1 MSLFRVS
8 WWVSQ
13 LVFTMAAWIEANI
26 SVHLQRQKRIG
37 SMHVITSSN
46 DNILF
51 VLTFLYPINWLKM
64 LVLGFY
70 LRWSITEKLQYK
82 IKFQEKTKTREK
94 FSEFSFTTYFV
105 VRKRTSSLSL
115 VQWDICIPSSMQMT
129 GGGSTTSLLVIG

>member
-26 SVHLQRQKRIG
+26 SVHLQGQKRIG
-37 SMHVITSSN
+37 SIHVITSSN

-51 VLTFLYPINWLKM
+51 VLTFLYHINWLKM

-70 LRWSITEKLQYK
+70 LR
-82 IKFQEKTKTREK
+82 
-94 FSEFSFTTYFV
+94 
-105 VRKRTSSLSL
+105 
-115 VQWDICIPSSMQMT
+115 
-129 GGGSTTSLLVIG
+129 

>member
-26 SVHLQRQKRIG
+26 SVHLQRQKR
-37 SMHVITSSN
+37 TSSLHIIIIWQHTVLLSFLSHI
-46 DNILF
+46 DWLIDTWFLF
-51 VLTFLYPINWLKM
+51 KLKHHRE
-64 LVLGFY
+64 V
-70 LRWSITEKLQYK
+70 STSYK
-82 IKFQEKTKTREK
+82 KISRNKNREK
-94 FSEFSFTTYFV
+94 FFWVFSTYLV

-115 VQWDICIPSSMQMT
+115 VQWVICIPSSMQMI